1 MGFHFP
7 QQLVFKVKLL
17 TIYNLLD
24 PDNSI
29 DVKDKFLIIMDLLKS
44 VKLTLNFY
52 LQFVVKEL
60 QNFP

>member
-1 MGFHFP
+1 MGSNFR